1 MFCGVRMEG
10 ATQTVT
16 ATDNPAEAAALAA
29 REAVVE
35 GHFARIS
42 GLMSAAE
49 TLAEFMLNDMT
60 TRLRQGAPVY
70 PGELIQLCRGLHV
83 LAKCGVE
90 LRKQL
95 RPAGKGAPSQGGIT
109 AAQID
114 LLEARLRPLFEQRAA

>member
-1 MFCGVRMEG
+1 MEG

-83 LAKCGVE
+83 LAKCGLE
-90 LRKQL
+90 LRKHL
-95 RPAGKGAPSQGGIT
+95 KVMGKTGQPRELT
-109 AAQID
+109 AED
-114 LLEARLRPLFEQRAA
+114 VDKLEARLRPLFEKRAA